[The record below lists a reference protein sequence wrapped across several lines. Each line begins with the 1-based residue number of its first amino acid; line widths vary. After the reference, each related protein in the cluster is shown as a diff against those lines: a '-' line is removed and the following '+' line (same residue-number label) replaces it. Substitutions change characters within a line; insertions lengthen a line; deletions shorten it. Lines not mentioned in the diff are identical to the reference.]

1 MKKVSLKDFIN
12 ELKSSFKG
20 EYTNALW
27 PIGGF
32 FIIFIA
38 LSAISMYFFQSIA
51 SSIMMNIMMV
61 MYGMTSAGAIGMAL
75 LELIV
80 ALVLVLAVDF
90 FYGFIQAAFQYT
102 YLERYR
108 NQDQKVTASS
118 IWAQYKRLNKNQLWR
133 LVLYIG
139 LYIFLW
145 TLPLDLVTGI
155 FARKTAVVIICRVL
169 NLILVIWKSLQY
181 SQAYFLYNDQ
191 RPEFLGQSMRHA
203 LTASKRFMKGL
214 KWSYLLVVI
223 VTVVL
228 PVVVWVAIFGGLGY
242 YGIYT
247 ATNFW
252 IWFGFIVAF
261 LGIIAWLPVT
271 YAATALYYAKTEP
284 SQNLTTI
291 FEGTFKS
298 VEELTG
304 QETKDTSK

>member
-1 MKKVSLKDFIN
+1 MKKVSLKDFMK

-27 PIGGF
+27 PMGGF

-38 LSAISMYFFQSIA
+38 LSAILMYFFQSVA

-75 LELIV
+75 LELIL
-80 ALVLVLAVDF
+80 ALVLMLAVDF
-90 FYGFIQAAFQYT
+90 FYGFFQVAFQYT
-102 YLERYR
+102 YLARFR
-108 NQDQKVTASS
+108 NADHKVTASS
-118 IWAQYKRLNKNQLWR
+118 IWKQYKNLNKNQLWR
-133 LVLYIG
+133 LALYMG
-139 LYIFLW
+139 LFIFLW
-145 TLPLDLVTGI
+145 TLPLDIVAGLV
-155 FARKTAVVIICRVL
+155 AKNVAAVIVCRVL
-169 NLILVIWKSLQY
+169 NLLLVIWKTLQY
-181 SQAYFLYNDQ
+181 SQAYFLYNDK
-191 RPEFLGQSMRHA
+191 RPAFLGQSMRHA

-214 KWSYLLVVI
+214 KWNLLLVAI
-223 VTVVL
+223 VTIIL
-228 PVVVWVAIFGGLGY
+228 PIVVWVAIFGGLGY

-261 LGIIAWLPVT
+261 LGVVAWLPVT
-271 YAATALYYAKTEP
+271 YAVTALYYQKTEP
-284 SQNLTTI
+284 GQNLDSD

-304 QETKDTSK
+304 QASEK